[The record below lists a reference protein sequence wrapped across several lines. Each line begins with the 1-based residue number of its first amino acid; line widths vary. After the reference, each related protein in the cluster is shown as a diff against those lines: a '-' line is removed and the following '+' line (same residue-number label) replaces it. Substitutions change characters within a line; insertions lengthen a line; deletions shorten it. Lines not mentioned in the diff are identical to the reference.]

1 MADILASVSVVLGAE
16 ISGFRAAMA
25 DARRE
30 LRGLVQFSEGLK
42 DIGSNLTA
50 AVSVPIALLGTA
62 SVVASAKL
70 ETLKNGLTAI
80 SAQELNA
87 QGVTGLS
94 AMGLAADMTGKRIA
108 ELQQIAKRPG
118 LGLEGAEQADVRLRA
133 VGISA
138 EQSAKSIAAFAN
150 AIATTGGG
158 KNEFDRVTVQLAQ
171 LSAKGKVLSQDLRPI
186 IEAAPAVS
194 QALLK
199 LYGTIDSETISASLT
214 KQGQSSKDFIAV
226 LTDEL
231 AKLPQVTG
239 GLKAIYENDLDALLV
254 SSAKVGDGI
263 ANALDLKGLGEK
275 LGEEITAIGDS
286 FAALSPGA
294 QVAIVSFAG
303 LVAATGPVLVAIGT
317 LGAALPAIKAGFAA
331 LGTATTA
338 VGETLTLLTGP
349 VGLAV
354 VALAALAAGLY
365 YVATASD
372 RALASYQE
380 QAKETNRLTSSIN
393 PLLARYNELSA
404 KTSLTT
410 IEQEELASVIKQ
422 LAATVPG
429 ATTAIDE
436 YGNATGISTQ
446 AVGEFVQALQ
456 AQKAAQAALNLPAA
470 SQKLDELSTNYQ
482 VLKKQADEFNKTGS
496 IKVDVL
502 DAGGGSVEVYK
513 AGSQAVIKLQADLAT
528 ANVEFLKQK
537 QLVDELKN
545 STAGLAETDES
556 LAGALQSVG
565 LGVGR
570 TAGLLAELRE
580 RLKEVRE
587 QRENETTVAAIT
599 ADNARIK
606 SLEEQIKKLEGV
618 DKTGNKAAE
627 AIAKLRRELAALT
640 ALDDILARPADGVD
654 TVNRR
659 VQALESGLKRLLEA
673 GVSPNAKAFKAFA
686 AEALTLQQ
694 GLAKLQA
701 STELD
706 FKVLTR
712 VKVAPVT
719 IGEMYPNLVG
729 TISKELADRPLAVPF
744 QLVPLRGV
752 DVFPVTEQI
761 KAGFQEAATSS
772 EAFGASFDYLGAR
785 ADVLKSGLQTL
796 ISQGISPT
804 SPVLQKLAADYRATA
819 EAAFVNLSASKALQ
833 QGILELASGVSS
845 AFGEAISGASSI
857 GAALGQLVLST
868 IGKVAMQLGEIL
880 LAAGLGIE
888 ALKVSLSTFHG
899 AGAVIAGLGLIA
911 IGGFASAAASNL
923 SKSGSVG
930 AGAASSPI
938 PRNYGQNSSPQRV
951 EVVAELK
958 LRGPDLAAVLRGDTY
973 RVKLTG

>member
-42 DIGSNLTA
+42 DIGSNLTS
-50 AVSVPIALLGTA
+50 AVTVPLALLGTA
-62 SVVASAKL
+62 SVAASAKL
-70 ETLKNGLTAI
+70 EALKNGLTAI
-80 SAQELNA
+80 GTQELGE

-94 AMGLAADMTGKRIA
+94 AVGLAAELTGQRIA

-150 AIATTGGG
+150 AVATTGGG

-239 GLKAIYENDLDALLV
+239 VLKAIYENDLDALLV
-254 SSAKVGDGI
+254 ASAKVGDGI
-263 ANALDLKGLGEK
+263 ADALDLKGLGEK
-275 LGEEITAIGDS
+275 LGEEITAIGDG

-294 QVAIVSFAG
+294 QTAIVAFAG
-303 LVAATGPVLVAIGT
+303 LLAATGPVLVAVGT
-317 LGAALPAIKAGFAA
+317 LGAALPALKAGFTA

-354 VALAALAAGLY
+354 AALAALAAGIY

-372 RALASYQE
+372 RALAAYQD
-380 QAKETNRLTSSIN
+380 QAKETNRLTSTIN

-404 KTSLTT
+404 KTTLTA
-410 IEQEELASVIKQ
+410 IEQQELASVIKQ
-422 LAATVPG
+422 LAEAVPA
-429 ATTAIDE
+429 ATTAIDA
-436 YGNATGISTQ
+436 YGNATAISGQ
-446 AVGEFVQALQ
+446 AVTEFTRALE
-456 AQKAAQAALNLPAA
+456 AQKSAQAALNLPAA
-470 SQKLDELSTNYQ
+470 SQKLEELQTKYQ
-482 VLKKQADEFNKTGS
+482 QLKREADEFNRTGS
-496 IKVDVL
+496 IKVAVFDE
-502 DAGGGSVEVYK
+502 GGGSVETYR
-513 AGSQAVIKLQADLAT
+513 AGSQAVLKLQADLAT
-528 ANVEFLKQK
+528 ANLEFLKQR
-537 QLVDELKN
+537 QLVDELKS
-545 STAGLAETDES
+545 STQGLAETDES

-570 TAGLLAELRE
+570 TVGLLAELRE
-580 RLKEVRE
+580 RLKEVKE

-618 DKTGNKAAE
+618 DKTSRKAAD
-627 AIAKLRRELAALT
+627 AIAKLRAELAALT
-640 ALDDILARPADGVD
+640 ALDEILARPANGLD

-659 VQALESGLKRLLEA
+659 VQTLESGLKRLLEA
-673 GVSPNAKAFKAFA
+673 GVSPNAKAFRAFA
-686 AEALTLQQ
+686 EEALTLQR
-694 GLAKLQA
+694 GLAGLQA
-701 STELD
+701 STALD
-706 FKVLTR
+706 LKLIPK
-712 VKVAPVT
+712 VKVDPVT
-719 IGEMYPNLVG
+719 IGEAYPQLVASL
-729 TISKELADRPLAVPF
+729 SKELADRPLAVPF
-744 QLVPLRGV
+744 QLEPLRGV
-752 DVFPVTEQI
+752 DVFPVTQQI
-761 KAGFQEAATSS
+761 EEGFRAAATSS
-772 EAFGASFDYLGAR
+772 EVFGASFDFLSAR
-785 ADVLKSGLQTL
+785 ADVLKNGLQNL

-804 SPVLQKLAADYRATA
+804 SPALQKLGEDYRTTA
-819 EAAFVNLSASKALQ
+819 AAAYVNLSASKALQ
-833 QGILELASGVSS
+833 QGILELAGGVGA
-845 AFGEAISGASSI
+845 AFGQALAGVGSVGDI
-857 GAALGQLVLST
+857 LGQVVLSA
-868 IGKVAMQLGEIL
+868 IGKIATQLGEIL
-880 LAAGLGIE
+880 LASGLGIE
-888 ALKVSLSTFHG
+888 ALKVSLATFTGVG
-899 AGAVIAGLGLIA
+899 AIVAGLGLIA
-911 IGGFASAAASNL
+911 IGGFASAASSSLA
-923 SKSGSVG
+923 KSGSTVG
-930 AGAASSPI
+930 TAAPLVPS
-938 PRNYGQNSSPQRV
+938 NYGQNSSPQKI
-951 EVVAELK
+951 EVVAALT
-958 LRGPDLAAVLRGDTY
+958 LRGPDLTAVLRGDTY